1 MSSSSSPTIRARRL
15 RRELRRLRDQRGLTV
30 DEAARAVG
38 WHRAKVIRIE
48 QGHSGIAADGLRKL
62 LDLYGASSEERDAL
76 ASLARQAR
84 QKGWWSV
91 YGDVLPD
98 DYVGFEAEAS
108 SISTFQSLYIP
119 GLLQTEQYARALMHA
134 GRATADADE
143 VDRVIAAR
151 QARKVLLTRDV
162 PPTLWIVLDEAAVR
176 RAVGGVKVMRAQL
189 ARVIEACQ
197 LPTVEVQ
204 VLPFAA
210 GAHASMGGAFT
221 ILDYAEPLLDPTI
234 VYVDNDTNTLLLEEE
249 REVMRY
255 RLVFDHLRAKA
266 LDPDQSAEFLVRVSA
281 ELQD

>member
-1 MSSSSSPTIRARRL
+1 MASTASPTIRARRL
-15 RRELRRLRDQRGLTV
+15 RRELRRLRAQQGLTV
-30 DEAARAVG
+30 DEVARSVG

-48 QGHSGIAADGLRKL
+48 QGHSGIASDGLRKL
-62 LDLYGASSEERDAL
+62 LDLYEASPEERDAL

-84 QKGWWSV
+84 QKGWWSA

-98 DYVGFEAEAS
+98 DYVGFEAEATA
-108 SISTFQSLYIP
+108 ISTFQSLYIP
-119 GLLQTEQYARALMHA
+119 GLLQTEEYARAIIHA
-134 GRATADADE
+134 GRTTANKEE

-162 PPTLWIVLDEAAVR
+162 PPKLWVILDEAAVR
-176 RAVGGVKVMRAQL
+176 RAVGGVRVMRAQL
-189 ARVIEACQ
+189 ARIVEACQ

-221 ILDYAEPLLDPTI
+221 ILDYAEAALDPTI
-234 VYVDNDTNTLLLEEE
+234 VYVDNDTNTLLLEEDQQ
-249 REVMRY
+249 VSRY

-266 LDPDQSAEFLVRVSA
+266 LDPDQSADFLVRISA

>member
-1 MSSSSSPTIRARRL
+1 MASTASPTIRARRL

-30 DEAARAVG
+30 EDVARSVG

-62 LDLYGASSEERDAL
+62 LDLYDASPEERDAL
-76 ASLARQAR
+76 AGLARQAR

-98 DYVGFEAEAS
+98 DYVGFEAEAE
-108 SISTFQSLYIP
+108 SISTFQSLHVP
-119 GLLQTEQYARALMHA
+119 GLLQTEEYARAVIHA
-134 GRATADADE
+134 GRATAGKDE

-162 PPTLWIVLDEAAVR
+162 PPKLWIILDEAAVR
-176 RAVGGVKVMRAQL
+176 RVVGGAKVMSVQL
-189 ARVIEACQ
+189 GRIIEACQ
-197 LPTVEVQ
+197 LPAVEVQ

-221 ILDYAEPLLDPTI
+221 ILDYAEPALDPTI
-234 VYVDNDTNTLLLEEE
+234 VYVDNDINTLLLEEE
-249 REVMRY
+249 QQVARY
-255 RLVFDHLRAKA
+255 KLVFDHLRAKA
-266 LDPDQSAEFLVRVSA
+266 LDPDQSADFLVRISA

>member
-1 MSSSSSPTIRARRL
+1 MASAASPTIRARRL
-15 RRELRRLRDQRGLTV
+15 RRELRRLRDLRGLTV
-30 DEAARAVG
+30 DDVARSVG

-62 LDLYGASSEERDAL
+62 LDLYDASSEEREAL
-76 ASLARQAR
+76 TSLARQAR

-98 DYVGFEAEAS
+98 DYVGFEAEAEA
-108 SISTFQSLYIP
+108 ISTFQSLHIP
-119 GLLQTEQYARALMHA
+119 GLLQTEEYARAIIHA
-134 GRATADADE
+134 GRTTASKDE

-151 QARKVLLTRDV
+151 QARKILLTRDA
-162 PPTLWIVLDEAAVR
+162 PPKLWIILDEAAVR
-176 RAVGGVKVMRAQL
+176 RVVGGAKIMSVQL
-189 ARVIEACQ
+189 GRIIEACQ
-197 LPTVEVQ
+197 LPAVEVQ

-221 ILDYAEPLLDPTI
+221 ILDYAEPALDPAI

-249 REVMRY
+249 QQVSRY
-255 RLVFDHLRAKA
+255 KLVFDHLRAKA
-266 LDPDQSAEFLVRVSA
+266 LDPDQSADFLVRISA